1 MGLKV
6 GFTEANSPQL
16 GSHET
21 RQDVCFQNTTVGR
34 MVAEAEY
41 LNGLVISPTFFNLS
55 LNFEIRTSRSEPQ

>member
-34 MVAEAEY
+34 MVAEAEA
-41 LNGLVISPTFFNLS
+41 LWPLDVK
-55 LNFEIRTSRSEPQ
+55 SRSIGKDPDAGKY